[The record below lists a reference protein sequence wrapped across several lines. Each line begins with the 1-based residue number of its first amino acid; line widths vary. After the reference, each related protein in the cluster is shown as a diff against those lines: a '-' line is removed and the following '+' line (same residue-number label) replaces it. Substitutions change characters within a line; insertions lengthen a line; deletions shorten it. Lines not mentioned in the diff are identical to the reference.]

1 MFRYGGPIRE
11 GIMSGMK
18 NGGSMGNHEGPR
30 RAALVGDPVFPKD
43 SSGRAHHLVPVAYG
57 VGAGLLH
64 GARMALPWAA
74 RMGARY
80 IPRLKNIFG
89 RTTSAKHIPVRETVG
104 LRGELYKTPFK
115 QSKKFIRA
123 GDEVTTSTFNP
134 NWLGRDPL
142 VQSIGWA
149 GKTLASPTARGI
161 GAKALRF
168 ATAPSTLIGGLWFAN
183 GRWFNKKGEEL
194 DPNDAEVKNAID
206 KAGGVPGG
214 GDKGMMGTG
223 EWFAAEAQKKL
234 AEKNKADRKAKIAKY
249 MDTMGYDRAQKTAV
263 GKALIDASAIVQA
276 GTEEGGSLKHAD
288 WGRMINQAIQAT
300 SKRLEKPEQIR
311 EAVGLMMTKAE
322 LEKDVLKSKGSPQK
336 QLAKD
341 YVDAGVY
348 KTMEEAMAAI
358 GKKSTFED
366 NLLAMSVKKDG
377 KVSGSDLNILLH
389 GTEGEKA
396 PRKSVPGSD
405 TAYKKFK
412 EKMEDAGN
420 DSQIELEFVEKMID
434 DKQPGDSFIIDDSL
448 IIVKSDGTLAY
459 RVRQR

>member
-311 EAVGLMMTKAE
+311 EAVGLMMTKAGIQKDMTAEADAQAKRKLNLQIKE
-322 LEKDVLKSKGSPQK
+322 LEEKLDPSVADLALAYGDKTNKQVLFENIVKKVKGVENLKASFKDV
-336 QLAKD
+336 KD
-341 YVDAGVY
+341 TTYGDWKDKNKKADAM
-348 KTMEEAMAAI
+348 KFMNDI
-358 GKKSTFED
+358 
-366 NLLAMSVKKDG
+366 VKKE
-377 KVSGSDLNILLH
+377 SDF
-389 GTEGEKA
+389 G
-396 PRKSVPGSD
+396 
-405 TAYKKFK
+405 
-412 EKMEDAGN
+412 AGFYVFPKR
-420 DSQIELEFVEKMID
+420 IVEVKD
-434 DKQPGDSFIIDDSL
+434 DLSMS
-448 IIVKSDGTLAY
+448 Y
-459 RVRQR
+459 YY

>member
-1 MFRYGGPIRE
+1 MRILSRPMFRYGGPIRE

-64 GARMALPWAA
+64 GTRMALPWAA

-311 EAVGLMMTKAE
+311 EAVGLMMTKAGIQKDMTAEADAQAKRKLNLQIKE
-322 LEKDVLKSKGSPQK
+322 LEEKLDPSVADLALAYGDKTNKQVLFENIVKKVKGVENLKASFKDV
-336 QLAKD
+336 KD
-341 YVDAGVY
+341 TTYGDWKDKNKKADAM
-348 KTMEEAMAAI
+348 KFMNDI
-358 GKKSTFED
+358 
-366 NLLAMSVKKDG
+366 VKKE
-377 KVSGSDLNILLH
+377 SDF
-389 GTEGEKA
+389 G
-396 PRKSVPGSD
+396 
-405 TAYKKFK
+405 
-412 EKMEDAGN
+412 AGFYVFPKR
-420 DSQIELEFVEKMID
+420 IVEVKD
-434 DKQPGDSFIIDDSL
+434 DLSMS
-448 IIVKSDGTLAY
+448 Y
-459 RVRQR
+459 YY

>member
-1 MFRYGGPIRE
+1 MRILSRPMFRYGGPIRE

-311 EAVGLMMTKAE
+311 EAVGLMMTKAGIQKDMTAEADAQAKRKLNLQIKE
-322 LEKDVLKSKGSPQK
+322 LEEKLDPSVADLALAYGDKTDKQVLFENIVKKVKGVENLKASFKDV
-336 QLAKD
+336 KD
-341 YVDAGVY
+341 TTYGDWKDKNKKADAM
-348 KTMEEAMAAI
+348 KFMNDI
-358 GKKSTFED
+358 
-366 NLLAMSVKKDG
+366 VKKE
-377 KVSGSDLNILLH
+377 SDF
-389 GTEGEKA
+389 G
-396 PRKSVPGSD
+396 
-405 TAYKKFK
+405 
-412 EKMEDAGN
+412 AGFYVFPKR
-420 DSQIELEFVEKMID
+420 IVEVKD
-434 DKQPGDSFIIDDSL
+434 DLSMS
-448 IIVKSDGTLAY
+448 Y
-459 RVRQR
+459 YY

>member
-1 MFRYGGPIRE
+1 MFRYGGPIKE
-11 GIMSGMK
+11 GVMHGMK

-311 EAVGLMMTKAE
+311 EAVGLMMTKAGIQKDMTAEADAQAKRKLNLQIKE
-322 LEKDVLKSKGSPQK
+322 LEEKLDPSVADLALAYGDKTDKQVLFENIVKKVKGVENLKASFKDV
-336 QLAKD
+336 KD
-341 YVDAGVY
+341 TTYGDWKDKNKKADAM
-348 KTMEEAMAAI
+348 KFMNDI
-358 GKKSTFED
+358 
-366 NLLAMSVKKDG
+366 VKKE
-377 KVSGSDLNILLH
+377 SDF
-389 GTEGEKA
+389 G
-396 PRKSVPGSD
+396 
-405 TAYKKFK
+405 
-412 EKMEDAGN
+412 AGFYVFPKR
-420 DSQIELEFVEKMID
+420 IVEVKD
-434 DKQPGDSFIIDDSL
+434 DLSMS
-448 IIVKSDGTLAY
+448 Y
-459 RVRQR
+459 YY

>member
-311 EAVGLMMTKAE
+311 EAVGLMMTKAGIQKDMTAEADAQAKRKLNLQIKE
-322 LEKDVLKSKGSPQK
+322 LEEKLDPSVADLALAYGDKTDKQVLFENIVKKVKGVENLKASFKDV
-336 QLAKD
+336 KD
-341 YVDAGVY
+341 TTYGDWKDKNKKADAM
-348 KTMEEAMAAI
+348 KFMNDI
-358 GKKSTFED
+358 
-366 NLLAMSVKKDG
+366 VKKE
-377 KVSGSDLNILLH
+377 SDF
-389 GTEGEKA
+389 G
-396 PRKSVPGSD
+396 
-405 TAYKKFK
+405 
-412 EKMEDAGN
+412 AGFYVFPKR
-420 DSQIELEFVEKMID
+420 IVEVKD
-434 DKQPGDSFIIDDSL
+434 DLSMS
-448 IIVKSDGTLAY
+448 Y
-459 RVRQR
+459 YY

>member
-1 MFRYGGPIRE
+1 
-11 GIMSGMK
+11 
-18 NGGSMGNHEGPR
+18 MGNHEGPR

-311 EAVGLMMTKAE
+311 EAVGLMMTKAGIQKDMTAEADAQAKRKLNLQIKE
-322 LEKDVLKSKGSPQK
+322 LEEKLDPSVADLALAYGDKTDKQVLFENIVKKVKGVENLKASFKDV
-336 QLAKD
+336 KD
-341 YVDAGVY
+341 TTYGDWKDKNKKADAM
-348 KTMEEAMAAI
+348 KFMNDI
-358 GKKSTFED
+358 
-366 NLLAMSVKKDG
+366 VKKE
-377 KVSGSDLNILLH
+377 SDF
-389 GTEGEKA
+389 G
-396 PRKSVPGSD
+396 
-405 TAYKKFK
+405 
-412 EKMEDAGN
+412 AGFYVFPKR
-420 DSQIELEFVEKMID
+420 IVEVKD
-434 DKQPGDSFIIDDSL
+434 DLSMS
-448 IIVKSDGTLAY
+448 Y
-459 RVRQR
+459 YY

>member
-1 MFRYGGPIRE
+1 MRILSRPMFRYGGPIRE

-311 EAVGLMMTKAE
+311 EAVGLMMTKAGIQKDMTAEADAQAKRKLNLQIKE
-322 LEKDVLKSKGSPQK
+322 LEEKLDPSVADLALAYGDKTNKQVLFENIVKKVKGVENLKASFKDV
-336 QLAKD
+336 KD
-341 YVDAGVY
+341 TTYGDWKDKNKKADAM
-348 KTMEEAMAAI
+348 KFMNDI
-358 GKKSTFED
+358 
-366 NLLAMSVKKDG
+366 VKKE
-377 KVSGSDLNILLH
+377 SDF
-389 GTEGEKA
+389 G
-396 PRKSVPGSD
+396 
-405 TAYKKFK
+405 
-412 EKMEDAGN
+412 AGFYVFPKR
-420 DSQIELEFVEKMID
+420 IVEVKD
-434 DKQPGDSFIIDDSL
+434 DLSMS
-448 IIVKSDGTLAY
+448 Y
-459 RVRQR
+459 YY